1 MFSTLLGLVGN
12 LTVTEKRIT
21 KEDLDSFINAT
32 SKYFVQYQ
40 RLNGCNLVLDQNI
53 DCITLKLK
61 DLQYDLREYEL
72 DTVCILN
79 KNVQRILLKNYTSE
93 ELFLKYLDKEKI
105 EEETINSI
113 YPTDGIKG
121 AKDIAAA
128 LQKIFADY
136 QKVYNDNYT
145 QIRSILL
152 DTKALGPG
160 INLKQLES
168 SLKDL
173 EDLYNDSKTSDVLA
187 LRLNTVQERLKT
199 LAATEQTNSKSF

>member
-121 AKDIAAA
+121 AKDIAVA
-128 LQKIFADY
+128 LQKIFAD
-136 QKVYNDNYT
+136 
-145 QIRSILL
+145 
-152 DTKALGPG
+152 
-160 INLKQLES
+160 
-168 SLKDL
+168 
-173 EDLYNDSKTSDVLA
+173 
-187 LRLNTVQERLKT
+187 
-199 LAATEQTNSKSF
+199 